1 MRETTVARN
10 YAETLF
16 LLAEKHGQHDAFAAA
31 LDTLTALLDSDPRV
45 RQFIETPKIDVGRK
59 KAALEQALAVHVTPL
74 FMNVVRVVL
83 DKRRER
89 LFGEIARFY
98 QALLDEH
105 SGRLHA
111 QVTLAH
117 LPDAAGERQLAAELS
132 RALGRTVIPHIR
144 VDEQILGGIVVRY
157 GDHVLDGSVRRRL
170 LSLRNRLR
178 HSTVPAAVR

>member
-1 MRETTVARN
+1 VRETTVARN

-16 LLAEKHGQHDAFAAA
+16 RLGDKHGQLDGFAAA
-31 LDTLTALLDSDPRV
+31 LEVLVTALDSDPRV
-45 RQFIETPKIDVGRK
+45 RQFIETPKIDVDRK
-59 KAALEQALAVHVTPL
+59 KDALARALGGSVSPL
-74 FMNVVRVVL
+74 FMNFVRVVL

-89 LFGEIARFY
+89 LFTEIARLY
-98 QALLDEH
+98 QELLDEH
-105 SGRLHA
+105 TGRLHA

-117 LPDAAGERQLAAELS
+117 MPDAAGERRLADELS

-178 HSTVPAAVR
+178 HSTVPAGVR